1 MDILS
6 FFAGNPDKQP
16 QQNSPDKPFINHEE
30 CSDDRPSVSE
40 RIPDITQDESL
51 WDSFD
56 SEQNNED
63 REKQQT
69 PMPEQA
75 VLPPTYNGP
84 KEEKQ
89 TQDPK
94 PAPTEGGNS
103 GKIDEL
109 KAMMD
114 SLFERVEYF
123 QTTIEKQQEIIKS
136 QKRSIEKYQE
146 DVLAKMKQPILLD
159 LIEVLDAMELA
170 LNDNQKAPNYD
181 ALLDSMNGIHRLMIA
196 TLENYRVEP
205 VKDAIQD
212 PLKVSRRQ
220 QVIESKT
227 SDDPMLFEVGG
238 QQVNTIY
245 VSDRPGY
252 ILNDE
257 TPDGESR
264 QILLRPEDIIR
275 VNYKP
280 RQF

>member
-75 VLPPTYNGP
+75 VLPPTYSGP

-94 PAPTEGGNS
+94 PVPTEGGNS

-264 QILLRPEDIIR
+264 QILLRPEDVIR

>member
-69 PMPEQA
+69 PMPEPA

-84 KEEKQ
+84 KEDKQ

-264 QILLRPEDIIR
+264 QILLRPEDVVR